1 RRHCRWPALRKEGVP
16 APALQRAQSPAF
28 FTPRPKEKG
37 ISNPFLTPNPA
48 TAESWGDRWRW
59 DKANGGGRGVGCRRR
74 TALGKNDL
82 NINTSLVGAPVCGDV
97 MNGQESWLVEEKLW
111 PEYCG
116 DPTVD
121 GGDLL
126 KPCSKL

>member
-1 RRHCRWPALRKEGVP
+1 MSVP
-16 APALQRAQSPAF
+16 SIRMIR
-28 FTPRPKEKG
+28 TP
-37 ISNPFLTPNPA
+37 T
-48 TAESWGDRWRW
+48 
-59 DKANGGGRGVGCRRR
+59 
-74 TALGKNDL
+74 
-82 NINTSLVGAPVCGDV
+82 LVWLELLLVAMHQFDDPS
-97 MNGQESWLVEEKLW
+97 GQESWLVEEKLW

>member
-1 RRHCRWPALRKEGVP
+1 MAKILRLASKRLLGLTSREIPSQPIQILPHLYYVNIIDHYNN
-16 APALQRAQSPAF
+16 
-28 FTPRPKEKG
+28 PR
-37 ISNPFLTPNPA
+37 N
-48 TAESWGDRWRW
+48 
-59 DKANGGGRGVGCRRR
+59 VGSFN
-74 TALGKNDL
+74 KNDP
-82 NINTSLVGAPVCGDV
+82 NTNTSLVGAPACGNNSGHQFDDPS
-97 MNGQESWLVEEKLW
+97 GQESWLVEEKLW

>member
-1 RRHCRWPALRKEGVP
+1 MAKILRLALKRLLGLTSREIP
-16 APALQRAQSPAF
+16 SQPIQILPHLF
-28 FTPRPKEKG
+28 YEN
-37 ISNPFLTPNPA
+37 IIDHYNNPCN
-48 TAESWGDRWRW
+48 
-59 DKANGGGRGVGCRRR
+59 VGSFN
-74 TALGKNDL
+74 KNDL
-82 NINTSLVGAPVCGDV
+82 NINTSLVGAPACGD
-97 MNGQESWLVEEKLW
+97 NSGHQFDDPSGQESWLVEEKLW